1 MGHCE
6 IFLLAKN
13 CIHLYITIRAIEIA
27 QILQTAVCPVKMG
40 KKMCSESGD
49 KLSVLSLTFKSF
61 NLKINNPCFVDHLTI
76 LEMPTC
82 GYKKEGYTKS

>member
-1 MGHCE
+1 
-6 IFLLAKN
+6 
-13 CIHLYITIRAIEIA
+13 
-27 QILQTAVCPVKMG
+27 
-40 KKMCSESGD
+40 MCSESGD

-61 NLKINNPCFVDHLTI
+61 NLKINNPCFADHLTI